1 MAKSFKFFASYLDAA
16 CSLNARDRGDFLF
29 AIAQYGINCKEV
41 PLKKSLQPLWL
52 LVKPNLDMSR
62 KYQSSGEKGGRPK
75 KPPFQ
80 NPQNPLT
87 QKQKP
92 DKDKEKDMD
101 MEEDKEQEKDSQAAT
116 TAGEPDNLP
125 GDVFSSFA
133 AGDGELLQALRDYDQ
148 MRREKRKSLTD
159 TMRRSLCQQL
169 DEEFQPCEW
178 VEIIKQA
185 TRQGWLK
192 FYPLDKGKPD
202 TTPPTTESSGD
213 QLTRILNNL
222 KSMNG
227 GI

>member
-1 MAKSFKFFASYLDAA
+1 
-16 CSLNARDRGDFLF
+16 
-29 AIAQYGINCKEV
+29 
-41 PLKKSLQPLWL
+41 
-52 LVKPNLDMSR
+52 
-62 KYQSSGEKGGRPK
+62 
-75 KPPFQ
+75 
-80 NPQNPLT
+80 
-87 QKQKP
+87 
-92 DKDKEKDMD
+92 MD
-101 MEEDKEQEKDSQAAT
+101 MEEDKEQKKDSQAAT
-116 TAGEPDNLP
+116 AAGEPDNLP

-148 MRREKRKSLTD
+148 MRREKRKSLTN

-192 FYPLDKGKPD
+192 FYPLDKGNPD
-202 TTPPTTESSGD
+202 TTPPITESSGD

-222 KSMNG
+222 KNMNG

>member
-1 MAKSFKFFASYLDAA
+1 
-16 CSLNARDRGDFLF
+16 
-29 AIAQYGINCKEV
+29 
-41 PLKKSLQPLWL
+41 
-52 LVKPNLDMSR
+52 
-62 KYQSSGEKGGRPK
+62 
-75 KPPFQ
+75 
-80 NPQNPLT
+80 
-87 QKQKP
+87 
-92 DKDKEKDMD
+92 MD

-116 TAGEPDNLP
+116 AAGEPDRIP
-125 GDVFSSFA
+125 CDDFSTFSN
-133 AGDGELLQALRDYDQ
+133 GDGELLQALRDYDQ

-192 FYPLDKGKPD
+192 FYPLDKSKPN